1 MNIFDSSS
9 TSTTFCLTGWVK
21 VKAVAKAGARVKV
34 KAENGREAFVEAV
47 TVDQNV
53 SCKYYIEMIS

>member
-1 MNIFDSSS
+1 
-9 TSTTFCLTGWVK
+9 
-21 VKAVAKAGARVKV
+21 VKAVAKVGARVKV

-53 SCKYYIEMIS
+53 SLVAAALPVGTILLLKR

>member
-1 MNIFDSSS
+1 MNIYDSSS
-9 TSTTFCLTGWVK
+9 ASTTVCFTGWVK

-53 SCKYYIEMIS
+53 SCK

>member
-34 KAENGREAFVEAV
+34 KVENGREAFVEAV

>member
-1 MNIFDSSS
+1 MNVYDSSS
-9 TSTTFCLTGWVK
+9 ANSTICFTGWVK
-21 VKAVAKAGARVKV
+21 VKAVAKDGARVKV

-53 SCKYYIEMIS
+53 SCK

>member
-53 SCKYYIEMIS
+53 SCK

>member
-21 VKAVAKAGARVKV
+21 VKAVAKAGARAKG

>member
-1 MNIFDSSS
+1 MNIYDSSS
-9 TSTTFCLTGWVK
+9 TRTIVCFAGWVK
-21 VKAVAKAGARVKV
+21 VKAVAKVGARVKV

-53 SCKYYIEMIS
+53 SC